1 MVAAAGPFT
10 TSASLEMG
18 PLRDLLDVAE
28 REKPDVLVLVSRGLI
43 FILTRLKF

>member
-18 PLRDLLDVAE
+18 PLKGLLKVAE
-28 REKPDVLVLVSRGLI
+28 REKPDVLVLVSRELI
-43 FILTRLKF
+43 FILT